1 MTIGEELADQLKH
14 ALLKSDFIT
23 VCVDGST
30 DCSVIEKELICVRFV
45 DADGLLCTKL
55 MALKDVQH
63 ADASGLLCVLKEAFM
78 RVGLLDY
85 DRRLIG
91 FMSDGASVNFGPKSG
106 LVTKLKMDE
115 KCLGLLVSIV

>member
-1 MTIGEELADQLKH
+1 LVLPIWYRLTQVVLEKR
-14 ALLKSDFIT
+14 LLNG
-23 VCVDGST
+23 CV
-30 DCSVIEKELICVRFV
+30 VVV

-85 DRRLIG
+85 DKRLIG
-91 FMSDGASVNFGPKSG
+91 FMSDEANCKFWTILLQQLFFVAAVVYSG
-106 LVTKLKMDE
+106 LWDFYMADINNFLFVN
-115 KCLGLLVSIV
+115 